1 MIAAYIFPKQMSKSL
16 ECERKIY
23 MYMYISTRK
32 PYAHRSTMSNF
43 NFEFLT
49 IAANYII
56 FLLYMYIEMS
66 TTCSEIMQF

>member
-1 MIAAYIFPKQMSKSL
+1 MIAAYIFPKQVSKSL

-23 MYMYISTRK
+23 IYMYISTRK
-32 PYAHRSTMSNF
+32 PHAHRSTMS

>member
-1 MIAAYIFPKQMSKSL
+1 MIAAYIFPKQRSKSL
-16 ECERKIY
+16 ECEMKIY
-23 MYMYISTRK
+23 IYMYISTRK
-32 PYAHRSTMSNF
+32 PYAYRSTMS